1 MSLFDRLFSKKL
13 AEQQEPDI
21 RFGRYTD
28 SYKTAAQYEAWDQ
41 SLEAFEQEDYIGS
54 YRSFFSYIHDA
65 REGNVV
71 LQENG
76 EERIEFELYQGSK
89 KVVGFANAFQLK
101 ASATVA
107 HADDLHIGFMRRLIE
122 QNYDLK
128 YSRFALAQNNDIQ
141 IIFDTY
147 TLDGS
152 PYKLYYALKEVATN
166 ADKQDD
172 LLINEFPMLKQTQA
186 SHLRDLPREEKEVK
200 YRFITEKIQSVFREM
215 DHGNL
220 DGNQYPLGVSYLLLD
235 LCYRL
240 DYLAKPE
247 GFMME
252 SLERMH
258 RQFFAKDEKN
268 TAQKNQV
275 LRKEFEHLLERPK
288 EELFKELYIVRST
301 FGITNPV
308 NHDALVNL
316 IDGELHNMDWFV
328 EHGHEQ
334 IALAIPGYLAG
345 YSLFYYAVPKPDR
358 DFLHLYLQITEPDYF
373 SALGFPDQY
382 YRPEKGQFDK
392 RAIRRAIKKIVE
404 TNQDHYPK
412 MRPTLS
418 SLRFDNLAAFA
429 KSYLLMVRNLDVTKV
444 P

>member
-1 MSLFDRLFSKKL
+1 MSLFDRLFSKNS
-13 AEQQEPDI
+13 ADEQEPDI

-28 SYKTAAQYEAWDQ
+28 SYKTAAQYDAWDK
-41 SLEAFEQEDYIGS
+41 SLEAFEEEKYLES
-54 YRSFFSYIHDA
+54 YRAFFDYLRDD
-65 REGNVV
+65 REDNVILV
-71 LQENG
+71 EQG
-76 EERIEFELYQGSK
+76 EDKLTFELYQGSK
-89 KVVGFANAFQLK
+89 KVVGFANAFQFK
-101 ASATVA
+101 ACATVA
-107 HADDLHIGFMRRLIE
+107 QAKDLHIGFMRRLIE

-128 YSRFALAQNNDIQ
+128 YSRFALDQNNDIQ
-141 IIFDTY
+141 IIFDSY

-172 LLINEFPMLKQTQA
+172 LLLNEFPMLQQTQA
-186 SHLRDLPREEKEVK
+186 SHLRALPDSEKEVK
-200 YRFITEKIQSVFREM
+200 HQFVKAKIQAAFKEL
-215 DHGNL
+215 DKGKL
-220 DGNQYPLGVSYLLLD
+220 DGNKYPLGVSYLLLD

-252 SLERMH
+252 TLERMH

-268 TAQKNQV
+268 TAQKNQA
-275 LRKEFEHLLERPK
+275 LRKEFEKLLERPK

-328 EHGHEQ
+328 EHGYTQ
-334 IALAIPGYLAG
+334 VALAIPGYLAG

-358 DFLHLYLQITEPDYF
+358 DFLHLYFQISEPEYF
-373 SALGFPDQY
+373 FSLGFPVQY
-382 YRPEKGQFDK
+382 YSHAKNSFDKKAIK
-392 RAIRRAIKKIVE
+392 RAIRRIVE
-404 TNQDHYPK
+404 NNEERYPK
-412 MRPTLS
+412 MRPALNT
-418 SLRFDNLAAFA
+418 LRFENLASFA
-429 KSYLLMVRNLDVTKV
+429 KSYLLMIRNLDVSKV
-444 P
+444 S